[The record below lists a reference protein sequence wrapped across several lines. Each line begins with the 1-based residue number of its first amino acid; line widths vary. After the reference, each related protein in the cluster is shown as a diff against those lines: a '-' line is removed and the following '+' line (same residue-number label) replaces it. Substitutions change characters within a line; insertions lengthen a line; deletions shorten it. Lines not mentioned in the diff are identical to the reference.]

1 METSVLTSKGQLL
14 IPKRLR
20 TKYGI
25 KSGVKLIFE
34 ETENGVLITPMNEQ
48 YFKSFAG
55 VLKATGNL
63 DEEIKQMK
71 EEEKKLEE
79 RKSNLHLKT
88 PKKLK

>member
-1 METSVLTSKGQLL
+1 MATSMLTSKGQLL

-25 KSGVKLIFE
+25 KTGVKILLE

-55 VLKATGNL
+55 VLKGNGNL
-63 DEEIKQMK
+63 KEDIKQMK
-71 EEEKKLEE
+71 EEERKLDE
-79 RKSNLHLKT
+79 RKSGLNLKI
-88 PKKLK
+88 PKKPR